1 MQIIN
6 GIIRLNK
13 LAVRVESI
21 EAMEWQEVFEEEGL
35 FQIRFHTKSGK
46 LYTRRGNKE
55 TVKELISA
63 LQDVETIYTSS
74 VKEIN
79 EEE

>member
-6 GIIRLNK
+6 GVIRLNK
-13 LAVRVESI
+13 LAVRVESV
-21 EAMEWQEVFEEEGL
+21 EAMEWQEVFEEEDQ

-55 TVKELISA
+55 TVKDLISV
-63 LQDVETIYTSS
+63 LQDVETVYTSNI
-74 VKEIN
+74 KEIN